1 MSLCAPLGFS
11 PNYRKDLMKIED
23 LIAVLQRAKDAEDI
37 LGKVWAFTDPYSGQ
51 IRDEMSKEIRD
62 DLRRHFKFDDS
73 E

>member
-1 MSLCAPLGFS
+1 
-11 PNYRKDLMKIED
+11 MKIED